1 MKMKFV
7 FVENFYSE
15 VKMTTNSA
23 NSVAC
28 AFLRDT
34 IFTMQQ
40 HFHKSF
46 NFHISKLEYSHLQ
59 LPVSLNLIKQA
70 YSI

>member
-1 MKMKFV
+1 MKFV

-15 VKMTTNSA
+15 VKMTTNSE

-34 IFTMQQ
+34 IFTMQK
-40 HFHKSF
+40 HFFIGTGFVK
-46 NFHISKLEYSHLQ
+46 IVGACK
-59 LPVSLNLIKQA
+59 
-70 YSI
+70 